1 MAIELSMLATQYG
14 NTLSA
19 IGGLGVAA
27 QAVVDAC
34 KFLPNGGPSHLGF
47 DYIRKAAQLFI
58 PGVGN
63 GEEAHAVT
71 GALLNNLHGNWVN
84 GMALAD
90 QKAIAKSL
98 IKLRLDPDNAT
109 QYAKVADVDV
119 SVLKQIATKLQAGQ
133 PLQGGEEA
141 NAMGRFELALTAILD
156 GAYQRADQR
165 YRNGSRVCAGVVS
178 LGLAGAISVGA
189 DQSLMTALL
198 VGLLAVPLAPISKD
212 LTSGLAAAVK
222 ALQSTK
228 R

>member
-1 MAIELSMLATQYG
+1 MANELNTLATQYG
-14 NTLSA
+14 NTIAA
-19 IGGLGVAA
+19 IGSLGVAA
-27 QAVVDAC
+27 QSVVDAC
-34 KFLPNGGPSHLGF
+34 KFLPYGGPSHLGF
-47 DYIRKAAQLFI
+47 DYIRKAVQLFI
-58 PGVGN
+58 PGVGY
-63 GEEAHAVT
+63 GEEAHMVT

-98 IKLRLDPDNAT
+98 IKLRLDPNNAE
-109 QYAKVADVDV
+109 QYAKVAAVDP

-133 PLQGGEEA
+133 PLQGGDEA
-141 NAMGRFELALTAILD
+141 NVMGRFELALTAILD
-156 GAYQRADQR
+156 GSYQRADQR
-165 YRNGSRVCAGVVS
+165 YRNGSRVCAGAVS
-178 LGLAGAISVGA
+178 LGLAGSIGVGA
-189 DQSLMTALL
+189 GIDTMTAVL